1 MTTLVFL
8 LEELSIQTM
17 LELILPRILPC
28 DVQFQCIAFRG
39 KQDMRKKL
47 LPKIR
52 GWHGETDSRFIVIQ
66 DQDSNDC
73 IQLKADLRTLCD
85 AAGNRPTLIRIVCHE
100 LETFYLGDLQAVES
114 GLGVRNLAR
123 LQQTQKFRTPDQLNN
138 AKQELRKLTDKYDP
152 IIGTRAIA
160 PHLRLDGSNASIS
173 FHHLISGIQRIA
185 SPHSPIRSQTD
196 PAA

>member
-8 LEELSIQTM
+8 LEEMSIQAM
-17 LELILPRILPC
+17 LEVILPKILPV
-28 DVQFQCIAFRG
+28 DMELKYITFRG
-39 KQDMRKKL
+39 KQDMKKRL
-47 LPKIR
+47 VPRIR
-52 GWHGETDSRFIVIQ
+52 GWCGATDSRFIVIQ

-100 LETFYLGDLQAVES
+100 LETFYLGDLHAVES
-114 GLGVRNLAR
+114 GLGARNLAK

-138 AKQELRKLTDKYDP
+138 AKQELRKLSDKYEP
-152 IIGTRAIA
+152 LLGTRAIA
-160 PHLRLDGSNASIS
+160 PHLRLDGSNASLS

-185 SPHSPIRSQTD
+185 TQHPPGRSQTASTD
-196 PAA
+196 